1 MSDQLTPEVVRRV
14 ARLSRLK
21 LDDAEITKLT
31 AELSQVLHYVD
42 QLNEVDVSN
51 VEPMAHAIE
60 LTNVFR
66 ADEPRPS
73 LPREAALSNAPK
85 TDGKYFL
92 VPPILDEK

>member
-1 MSDQLTPEVVRRV
+1 MSENLTPDVVRRV

-21 LDDAEITKLT
+21 LKDEEVTKL
-31 AELSQVLHYVD
+31 ASELSQVLHYVD
-42 QLNEVDVSN
+42 QLNELDVAN

-60 LTNVFR
+60 LANVFR

-73 LPREAALSNAPK
+73 LPREAALANAPK
-85 TDGKYFL
+85 SDGKYFL

>member
-1 MSDQLTPEVVRRV
+1 MSENLTPDVVRRV

-21 LDDAEITKLT
+21 LDDAEVSRL
-31 AELSQVLHYVD
+31 ANELSQVLHYVD
-42 QLNEVDVSN
+42 QLNELDVKD

-73 LPREAALSNAPK
+73 LPREAALANAPK
-85 TDGKYFL
+85 SDGKYFL

>member
-1 MSDQLTPEVVRRV
+1 MSENLTPDVVRRV

-21 LDDAEITKLT
+21 LNDAEVSRLAT
-31 AELSQVLHYVD
+31 ELSQVLHYVD
-42 QLNEVDVSN
+42 QLNELDVAN

-60 LTNVFR
+60 LANVFR

-73 LPREAALSNAPK
+73 LPREAALANAPK
-85 TDGKYFL
+85 SDGKYFL

>member
-1 MSDQLTPEVVRRV
+1 MSENLTPDVVRRV

-21 LDDAEITKLT
+21 LNDAEVARL
-31 AELSQVLHYVD
+31 ASELSQVLHYVD
-42 QLNEVDVSN
+42 QLNELDVTN

-73 LPREAALSNAPK
+73 LPREAALANAPK
-85 TDGKYFL
+85 SDGKYFL
-92 VPPILDEK
+92 VPPILEEK

>member
-73 LPREAALSNAPK
+73 LPREAALANAPK
-85 TDGKYFL
+85 SDGKYFL

>member
-1 MSDQLTPEVVRRV
+1 MSENLTPDVVRRV

-21 LDDAEITKLT
+21 LDDAEVSRL
-31 AELSQVLHYVD
+31 ANELSQVLHYVD
-42 QLNEVDVSN
+42 QLNELDVKD

-85 TDGKYFL
+85 SDGKYFL

>member
-1 MSDQLTPEVVRRV
+1 MSENLTPDVVRRV

-21 LDDAEITKLT
+21 LDDVEVSRLAN
-31 AELSQVLHYVD
+31 ELSQVLHYVD
-42 QLNEVDVSN
+42 QLNELDVKD

-73 LPREAALSNAPK
+73 LPREAALANAPK
-85 TDGKYFL
+85 SDGKYFL

>member
-1 MSDQLTPEVVRRV
+1 MSENLTPDVVRRV

-21 LDDAEITKLT
+21 LDDAEVSRL
-31 AELSQVLHYVD
+31 ASELSHVLDYVD
-42 QLNEVDVSN
+42 QLNELDVKE

-85 TDGKYFL
+85 SDGKYFL

>member
-1 MSDQLTPEVVRRV
+1 MPEKLTEQTVLRV

-21 LDDAEITKLT
+21 LSPQEVTKFTGQLQ
-31 AELSQVLHYVD
+31 QVLHYVE
-42 QLNEVDVSN
+42 QLNEVDSAN

-60 LTNVFR
+60 LSNVFR

-73 LPREAALSNAPK
+73 LPRDAALANAPK
-85 TDGKYFL
+85 SDGRYFL

>member
-1 MSDQLTPEVVRRV
+1 MSENLTPDVVRRV

-21 LDDAEITKLT
+21 LDEAEVSRL
-31 AELSQVLHYVD
+31 ASELSQVLHYVD
-42 QLNEVDVSN
+42 QLNELDVKN

-73 LPREAALSNAPK
+73 LSREQALSNAPK
-85 TDGKYFL
+85 SDGKYFL
-92 VPPILDEK
+92 VPPILEEK

>member
-1 MSDQLTPEVVRRV
+1 MSEELTPDVVRRV

-21 LDDAEITKLT
+21 LDEAEVAKLAT
-31 AELSQVLHYVD
+31 ELSKVLHYVD
-42 QLNEVDVSN
+42 QLNELDVSN

-85 TDGKYFL
+85 SDGKYFL

>member
-1 MSDQLTPEVVRRV
+1 MSENLTPDVVRRV

-21 LDDAEITKLT
+21 LKDEEVTKLA

-42 QLNEVDVSN
+42 QLDELDVAN

-73 LPREAALSNAPK
+73 LPREAALANAPK
-85 TDGKYFL
+85 SDGKYFL

>member
-1 MSDQLTPEVVRRV
+1 MSENLTPDVVRRV

-21 LDDAEITKLT
+21 LDDAEVGRL
-31 AELSQVLHYVD
+31 ANELSQVLHYVE
-42 QLNEVDVSN
+42 QLNELDVKD

-73 LPREAALSNAPK
+73 LPREAALANAPK
-85 TDGKYFL
+85 SDGRYFL

>member
-1 MSDQLTPEVVRRV
+1 MSDQLTPDVVRRV

-21 LDDAEITKLT
+21 LDDGEVARLAT
-31 AELSQVLHYVD
+31 ELSQVLHYVD
-42 QLNEVDVSN
+42 QLNEVDVSG

-60 LTNVFR
+60 FTNVFR

-73 LPREAALSNAPK
+73 LPRDAALSNAPK

>member
-1 MSDQLTPEVVRRV
+1 MSENLTPDVVRRV

-21 LDDAEITKLT
+21 LDDAEVSRL
-31 AELSQVLHYVD
+31 ASELSQVLHYVD
-42 QLNEVDVSN
+42 QLNQLDVTG

-66 ADEPRPS
+66 ADDPRPS
-73 LPREAALSNAPK
+73 LPREAALANAPK
-85 TDGKYFL
+85 SDGKYFL

>member
-1 MSDQLTPEVVRRV
+1 MSENLTPDVVRRV

-21 LDDAEITKLT
+21 LDDAEVSRLAT
-31 AELSQVLHYVD
+31 ELSQVLHYVD
-42 QLNEVDVSN
+42 QLNELDVKE

-73 LPREAALSNAPK
+73 LPREAALANAPK
-85 TDGKYFL
+85 SDGKYFL

>member
-1 MSDQLTPEVVRRV
+1 MSDQLTPDVVRRV

-21 LDDAEITKLT
+21 LDEAEVTQLSTELTK
-31 AELSQVLHYVD
+31 VLHYVD
-42 QLNEVDVSN
+42 QLSEVDVTD

-60 LTNVFR
+60 FTNVFR
-66 ADEPRPS
+66 ADEPWPS

>member
-1 MSDQLTPEVVRRV
+1 MSENLTHDIVRRV

-21 LDDAEITKLT
+21 LKDEEVTKLA

-42 QLNEVDVSN
+42 QLNELDVTN

-73 LPREAALSNAPK
+73 LPREAALANAPK
-85 TDGKYFL
+85 SDGKYFL

>member
-1 MSDQLTPEVVRRV
+1 MSDELTPDVVRRV

-21 LDDAEITKLT
+21 LDEPQVAKL
-31 AELSQVLHYVD
+31 ANELSKVLHYVD
-42 QLNEVDVSN
+42 QLNELDVSN

-66 ADEPRPS
+66 ADDPRPS
-73 LPREAALSNAPK
+73 LPREAALSNAPRS
-85 TDGKYFL
+85 DGKYFL

>member
-1 MSDQLTPEVVRRV
+1 MSENLTPDVVRRV

-21 LDDAEITKLT
+21 LDDAEVSRL
-31 AELSQVLHYVD
+31 ANELSQVLHYVD
-42 QLNEVDVSN
+42 QLDELDVKD

-73 LPREAALSNAPK
+73 LPREAALANAPK
-85 TDGKYFL
+85 SDGKYFL

>member
-1 MSDQLTPEVVRRV
+1 MSENLTPDVVRRV

-21 LDDAEITKLT
+21 LNDAEVSRL
-31 AELSQVLHYVD
+31 ASELSQVLHYVD
-42 QLNEVDVSN
+42 QLNELDVTN

-73 LPREAALSNAPK
+73 LPREAALANAPK
-85 TDGKYFL
+85 SDGKYFL
-92 VPPILDEK
+92 VPPILEEK

>member
-1 MSDQLTPEVVRRV
+1 MSQNLTPDIVRRV

-21 LDDAEITKLT
+21 LKDEEVTKLA

-42 QLNEVDVSN
+42 QLNELDVTN

-73 LPREAALSNAPK
+73 LPREAALANAPK
-85 TDGKYFL
+85 SDGKYFL